1 MQSKIGKSLTVLTGL
16 IAALERQAREFAGD
30 EMIEMGLLDHGS
42 NECAFCLTVFR
53 PDNETVSLTYVVGGG
68 STKRLIN
75 GIPATPENLPAD
87 APHNDLITLKGSCS
101 HEEFHFELFPNAV
114 LDTAFA
120 GIAAAAVTWLMRQ
133 ERSAAE
139 AVPV

>member
-16 IAALERQAREFAGD
+16 ITALERQAREFAGD

-68 STKRLIN
+68 STKRLIG
-75 GIPATPENLPAD
+75 GISAWPENSPED
-87 APHNDLITLKGSCS
+87 APRNDLITLKGSCS
-101 HEEFHFELFPNAV
+101 NEEFRFELFPNAV
-114 LDTAFA
+114 LETAFA

-133 ERSAAE
+133 ERQPTEAAP
-139 AVPV
+139 A